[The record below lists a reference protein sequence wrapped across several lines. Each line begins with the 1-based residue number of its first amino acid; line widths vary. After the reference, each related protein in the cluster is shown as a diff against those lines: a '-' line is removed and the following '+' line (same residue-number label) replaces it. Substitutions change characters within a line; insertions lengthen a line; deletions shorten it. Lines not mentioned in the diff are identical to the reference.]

1 MRLTITP
8 PYLDP
13 NSHEALYEID
23 ETVLNAGV
31 KPKPGRSTPG
41 LSMAGQGKKKSMTEA
56 HVSHSET

>member
-23 ETVLNAGV
+23 VTVLDAGV
-31 KPKPGRSTPG
+31 KQKPGQSTAG
-41 LSMAGQGKKKSMTEA
+41 LSMAGQGEGKSMTEA
-56 HVSHSET
+56 RISQ